1 MQGEPRSNRWWDLG
15 AVALVAA
22 IALGLRYGT
31 NILRSGPIFDERFII
46 VPIEDLI
53 DRGWSVETA
62 IDYTE
67 TKGPTFIWTYAA
79 LGRLLGGELNDLR
92 LISVLAFIAGVVP
105 LLLIAGR
112 CGLRGPSTLMVAG
125 FYVLLPH
132 NAVLSQLLMS
142 EPLFIFG
149 ALWLAWLFL
158 WGSGGGGG
166 GGSGGEGGG
175 VGDRGHPV
183 LGPVLFG
190 VVLSLLLHLRVHA
203 VALAAAASLVAI
215 ERDGRRAWPWIAACA
230 AAGLSRLPLW
240 LRWGGLVSPEYQSAH
255 QLGLDLDAVT
265 YLAAATIPL
274 TAIFLW
280 PALKRGQ
287 VQFPRGPLSSPGTQP
302 GKLDLSPFF
311 HGRRIIMACA
321 GAGMVL
327 ALVARPTMGEKMQII
342 GIEVDRYMGLVW
354 GAVGKLTSD
363 PSLAGVL
370 VGALAIAGLGGLGA
384 LAACAWRRAPS
395 DVPAAVGRLQF
406 WTLAAGCA
414 MYGLTRSVVY
424 DRYLLQ
430 WAVLLPVVWVGRLG
444 RAALLAEGLLLLL
457 MQCRF
462 AWRMLV
468 TLHPE

>member
-1 MQGEPRSNRWWDLG
+1 MQGEPRSNRWWDL
-15 AVALVAA
+15 AALALVAA

-67 TKGPTFIWTYAA
+67 TKGPTFIWMYAA
-79 LGRLLGGELNDLR
+79 LGTLLGGELNDLR
-92 LISVLAFIAGVVP
+92 LISVLAFIGGLVP

-112 CGLRGPSTLMVAG
+112 CGLRGPSTVMVAG
-125 FYVLLPH
+125 LYVLLPH

-166 GGSGGEGGG
+166 SEGGGEG
-175 VGDRGHPV
+175 DCGHPV

-203 VALAAAASLVAI
+203 VAFAAAASLVAL

-230 AAGLSRLPLW
+230 AAGLSRIPLW

-255 QLGLDLDAVT
+255 RLGLDLDAVT
-265 YLAAATIPL
+265 YLVAATIPL
-274 TAIFLW
+274 TAVFLW
-280 PALKRGQ
+280 PALREGA
-287 VQFPRGPLSSPGTQP
+287 VR
-302 GKLDLSPFF
+302 
-311 HGRRIIMACA
+311 GRRIIMACA
-321 GAGMVL
+321 GAGMLL

-342 GIEVDRYMGLVW
+342 DIEVDRYMGLVW
-354 GAVGKLTSD
+354 GTVGMLTSD
-363 PSLAGVL
+363 PFLQGMV

-444 RAALLAEGLLLLL
+444 RAAILAEGLLLFL
-457 MQCRF
+457 MQFRF